1 MRMFRVLAVLT
12 LAVLAAC
19 SAPGPRPTLPGS
31 VMPAPDTLRVQVR
44 ENGRLVV
51 RRVPLEQYVAATI
64 LSEVAPPS
72 ADPRVLEAMFEVQAI
87 ISRTYAV
94 SQRGRHARDG
104 FDVCSTT
111 HCQLYQPDRLRTS
124 RWAKAAESAVR
135 RTAGQLLL
143 YDRAPALALFHADCG
158 GHTSSASA
166 VWGGTALPY
175 LTDEEDEGPASAVH
189 RAWRY
194 EVSRE
199 ALRGALNRDTRT
211 AAGARLDRIEIRERD
226 AAGRAE
232 RVAIIGTHTL
242 VVRGEVLR
250 DAIGRALGAR
260 TVMSTLFSVRRTAD
274 GFVFDGRGFG
284 HGVGLCQA
292 VAYARLQAG
301 ESPAD
306 VLAFYYPGTTLGS
319 SGLDL

>member
-1 MRMFRVLAVLT
+1 MRMFRALAVIA
-12 LAVLAAC
+12 LAAAAAC

-31 VMPAPDTLRVQVR
+31 VTPAPDTLHVQVR

-72 ADPRVLEAMFEVQAI
+72 ADPRTLEAMFEVQAI
-87 ISRTYAV
+87 ISRTYAA
-94 SQRGRHARDG
+94 SQRGRHAQEG

-124 RWAKAAESAVR
+124 RWAQAAEKAAR
-135 RTAGQLLL
+135 RTAGRLLW
-143 YDRAPALALFHADCG
+143 YDHAPALALFHADCG
-158 GHTSSASA
+158 GHTSSAAA
-166 VWGGTALPY
+166 VWGGTALSY

-199 ALRGALNRDTRT
+199 ALREALNRDTRT
-211 AAGARLDRIEIRERD
+211 AVGARLDRVEIRERD

-232 RVAIIGTHTL
+232 RVAVIGTKTV

-250 DAIGRALGAR
+250 EVIGRALGAR

-274 GFVFDGRGFG
+274 GFVFEGRGFG

-292 VAYARLQAG
+292 GAYARLQAG
-301 ESPAD
+301 KSPAD
-306 VLAFYYPGTTLGS
+306 VLAFYYPGTTL
-319 SGLDL
+319 SGLKP